1 VHLDSCW
8 GDVRVAARNAAKR
21 PGFTLLVSLTLAL
34 GLGVNTAVL
43 ALVDAVLI
51 RPLPF
56 REPSRLVFLWQTLP
70 QQNVFEVEATPFDFT
85 AWHTLRSLSH
95 LGMASYGTFTLT
107 GAGEEAERVRG
118 ARLTASM
125 LPTLGIAPAIGRTFT
140 ADEDRDDAPATA
152 ILADGLWRRRF
163 GGDPAIVGRS
173 VRIDGTPR
181 TIVGVMPPRAML
193 TGAPGET
200 IELWMPMRMSAAEA
214 ANEISHNYTM
224 VGRLADGVSIS
235 AAAAEFDT
243 LTARLA
249 ADRPSHA
256 RIGGRLVS
264 VEERSTRSV
273 RPALLVATGGVVLLL
288 LVAVANASTLLVA
301 RAANR
306 RRELAVRTALGATR
320 ARLLSMSIAECLVF
334 SCAGAA
340 VALLVGRA
348 ALRAVVPLF
357 ATSLPAASG
366 VAIDGRVAVATALC
380 AIAIGIGSGLLA
392 AYRPLDGGAASLV
405 GSSRLTPSA
414 TASRTQNL
422 LVAVQIALAV
432 VLLSGAGLMMN
443 SIVKLSRVHPGFA
456 ADHLLTF
463 RVSLLGERYTT
474 APSRVAFVSDLLAKL
489 SGVPGVRD
497 AAVSSIVPFSGVR
510 NANAIEIEGRR
521 EAAGSRL
528 IVDQRHVSPGYF
540 AAMQI
545 PRVSGRLF
553 TPTDTAGVDRVTII
567 NRTMQRR
574 YFPNENPID
583 RRVRVTAG
591 FEEGTWLRIVGV
603 VDDVRHLGLD
613 RDPVAEMYHPIAQ
626 TAVANMTVVLR
637 TAGEPAAIA
646 PAARSVLQ
654 AADTDLPM
662 YEIRTMDERIAAS
675 FAQTRAT
682 MLLLLAT
689 AALAA
694 ALAGVAIYGAIWYS
708 VLQRTQEIGIRVAL
722 GATRASIFRRIV
734 GSALALTASATA
746 IGIAIAMASGS
757 LLRALLFD
765 TQPTDPAT
773 FAAVGITVLALAS
786 AASAVPALRATRVN
800 PITALR
806 AE

>member
-1 VHLDSCW
+1 M
-8 GDVRVAARNAAKR
+8 RNAAKR
-21 PGFTLLVSLTLAL
+21 PGFTLLVAATLAL
-34 GLGVNTAVL
+34 GLGVNSAVF
-43 ALVDAVLI
+43 ALVDAVLL

-56 REPSRLVFLWQTLP
+56 RDPSRLVFLWQTLP

-85 AWHTLRSLSH
+85 AWSTLRSLSS

-107 GAGEEAERVRG
+107 GAGEEPERVRG
-118 ARLTASM
+118 ARLSASM
-125 LPTLGIAPAIGRTFT
+125 MPTLGIAPAIGRLFT
-140 ADEDRDDAPATA
+140 ADEDQDAAPATA

-163 GGDPAIVGRS
+163 GADPAIVGRS

-193 TGAPGET
+193 TGAPGEA
-200 IELWMPMRMSAAEA
+200 IELWLPMRMSPAEA

-224 VGRLADGVSIS
+224 VGRLADGVSMS

-243 LTARLA
+243 LAARLA

-256 RIGGRLVS
+256 RIGARLVS
-264 VEERSTRSV
+264 VEERSVRSV

-288 LVAVANASTLLVA
+288 LVAAANASTLLVA
-301 RAANR
+301 RSANR
-306 RRELAVRTALGATR
+306 RRELAVRAALGATR

-340 VALLVGRA
+340 AAILVGRA
-348 ALRAVVPLF
+348 ALRAVVSLF
-357 ATSLPAASG
+357 AASLPAAVG
-366 VAIDGRVAVATALC
+366 VSIDSRAALATAAC
-380 AIAIGIGSGLLA
+380 AVAIGIGSGVLA
-392 AYRPLDGGAASLV
+392 AFRPLDGGTASLV

-414 TASRTQNL
+414 AAFRTRNL
-422 LVAVQIALAV
+422 LVAMQIALAV
-432 VLLSGAGLMMN
+432 VLLSGAGLMIN

-463 RVSLLGERYTT
+463 RVSLLGDRYAT
-474 APSRVAFVSDLLAKL
+474 APARVALVNELVAKF
-489 SGVPGVRD
+489 GGIPGVRD

-510 NANAIEIEGRR
+510 NANAIEIEGRS

-528 IVDQRHVSPGYF
+528 IVDQRHVSAGFF
-540 AAMQI
+540 ATMRI
-545 PRVSGRLF
+545 PIVAGRLF
-553 TPTDTAGVDRVTII
+553 TDTDTSRTDRVTII

-574 YFPNENPID
+574 YFPNENPIG
-583 RRVRVTAG
+583 RRLRVTAG
-591 FEEGTWLRIVGV
+591 FEAGTWLRIVGV

-626 TAVANMTVVLR
+626 TAIPNITVVLR
-637 TAGEPAAIA
+637 TAAEPSAIA
-646 PAARSVLQ
+646 PAARGVLQ
-654 AADTDLPM
+654 AADADLPM
-662 YEIRTMDERIAAS
+662 YEVRTMEERIAAS

-722 GATRASIFRRIV
+722 GASRGSIFRRVV
-734 GSALALTASATA
+734 GSAVALTASATA

-757 LLRALLFD
+757 LLRAMLFD

-773 FAAVGITVLALAS
+773 FVAVGVAVLALAS

-806 AE
+806 AD

>member
-1 VHLDSCW
+1 V
-8 GDVRVAARNAAKR
+8 RNAAKR
-21 PGFTLLVSLTLAL
+21 PGFTLLVAATLAL
-34 GLGVNTAVL
+34 GLGVNSAVF
-43 ALVDAVLI
+43 ALVDAVLL

-56 REPSRLVFLWQTLP
+56 RDPSRLVFLWQTLP

-85 AWHTLRSLSH
+85 AWSTLRSLSS

-107 GAGEEAERVRG
+107 GAGEEPERVRG
-118 ARLTASM
+118 ARLSASM
-125 LPTLGIAPAIGRTFT
+125 MPTLGIAPAIGRLFT
-140 ADEDRDDAPATA
+140 ADEDQDAAPATA

-163 GGDPAIVGRS
+163 GADPAIVGRS

-193 TGAPGET
+193 TGAPGEA
-200 IELWMPMRMSAAEA
+200 IELWLPMRMSPAEA

-224 VGRLADGVSIS
+224 VGRLADGVSMS

-243 LTARLA
+243 LAARLA

-256 RIGGRLVS
+256 RIGARLVS
-264 VEERSTRSV
+264 VEERSVRSV

-288 LVAVANASTLLVA
+288 LVAAANASTLLVA
-301 RAANR
+301 RSANR
-306 RRELAVRTALGATR
+306 RRELAVRAALGATR

-340 VALLVGRA
+340 AAILVGRA
-348 ALRAVVPLF
+348 ALRAVVSLF
-357 ATSLPAASG
+357 AASLPAAVG
-366 VAIDGRVAVATALC
+366 VSIDSRAALATAAC
-380 AIAIGIGSGLLA
+380 AVAIGIGSGVLA
-392 AYRPLDGGAASLV
+392 AFRPLDGGTASLV

-414 TASRTQNL
+414 AAFRTRNL
-422 LVAVQIALAV
+422 LVAMQIALAV
-432 VLLSGAGLMMN
+432 VLLSGAGLMIN

-463 RVSLLGERYTT
+463 RVSLLGDRYAT
-474 APSRVAFVSDLLAKL
+474 APARVALVNELVAKF
-489 SGVPGVRD
+489 GGIPGVRD

-510 NANAIEIEGRR
+510 NANAIEIEGRS

-528 IVDQRHVSPGYF
+528 IVDQRHVSAGFF
-540 AAMQI
+540 ATMRI
-545 PRVSGRLF
+545 PIVAGRLF
-553 TPTDTAGVDRVTII
+553 TDTDTSRTDRVTII

-574 YFPNENPID
+574 YFPNENPIG
-583 RRVRVTAG
+583 RRLRVTAG
-591 FEEGTWLRIVGV
+591 FEAGTWLRIVGV

-626 TAVANMTVVLR
+626 TAIPNITVVLR
-637 TAGEPAAIA
+637 TAAEPSAIA
-646 PAARSVLQ
+646 PAARGVLQ
-654 AADTDLPM
+654 AADADLPM
-662 YEIRTMDERIAAS
+662 YEVRTMEERIAAS

-722 GATRASIFRRIV
+722 GASRGSIFRRVV
-734 GSALALTASATA
+734 GSAVALTASATA

-757 LLRALLFD
+757 LLRAMLFD

-773 FAAVGITVLALAS
+773 FVAVGVAVLALAS

-806 AE
+806 AD

>member
-1 VHLDSCW
+1 VHLDSWW
-8 GDVRVAARNAAKR
+8 GDFRLAARNAAKR
-21 PGFTLLVSLTLAL
+21 PGFTLLVAVTLAL
-34 GLGVNTAVL
+34 GLGVNSAVF
-43 ALVDAVLI
+43 ALVDAVLL

-56 REPSRLVFLWQTLP
+56 RDPSRLVFLWQTLP

-85 AWHTLRSLSH
+85 AWRALRSLSR

-107 GAGEEAERVRG
+107 GAGEEPERVRG
-118 ARLTASM
+118 ARLSASM
-125 LPTLGIAPAIGRTFT
+125 MPTLGIAPAIGRMFT
-140 ADEDRDDAPATA
+140 TDEDRDAAPATA
-152 ILADGLWRRRF
+152 ILSDGLWRRRF
-163 GGDPAIVGRS
+163 GGDPAIVGRP

-193 TGAPGET
+193 TGAPGEA
-200 IELWMPMRMSAAEA
+200 IELWLPMRMSPEEA

-224 VGRLADGVSIS
+224 VGRLADGVSMS
-235 AAAAEFDT
+235 TAATEFDT
-243 LTARLA
+243 LAARLA

-256 RIGGRLVS
+256 RIGARLVS
-264 VEERSTRSV
+264 VEERSVRSV
-273 RPALLVATGGVVLLL
+273 RPALLVATGGVVMLL
-288 LVAVANASTLLVA
+288 LVAAANASTLLVA
-301 RAANR
+301 RSANR
-306 RRELAVRTALGATR
+306 RRELAVRAALGATR
-320 ARLLSMSIAECLVF
+320 TRLLSMSIAECVVF
-334 SCAGAA
+334 CCAGAA

-357 ATSLPAASG
+357 AGSLPAAAG
-366 VAIDGRVAVATALC
+366 VAIDGRAALATAAC
-380 AIAIGIGSGLLA
+380 AIAIGIASGVLA

-405 GSSRLTPSA
+405 GPSRLTPSA
-414 TASRTQNL
+414 AASRTRNL

-432 VLLSGAGLMMN
+432 VLLSGAGLMVN
-443 SIVKLSRVHPGFA
+443 SIVKLSRVHPGFS

-463 RVSLLGERYTT
+463 RVSLIGDRYAT
-474 APSRVAFVSDLLAKL
+474 APARVAFVNDVLAKF
-489 SGVPGVRD
+489 GGIPGVRD
-497 AAVSSIVPFSGVR
+497 AALSSIVPFSGVR
-510 NANAIEIEGRR
+510 NANAIEIEGRS

-528 IVDQRHVSPGYF
+528 IVDQRHVSASYF
-540 AAMQI
+540 ATMRI
-545 PRVSGRLF
+545 PLIAGRLF
-553 TPTDTAGVDRVTII
+553 TDTDTSRADRVTII

-574 YFPNENPID
+574 YFPNDNPID
-583 RRVRVTAG
+583 RRVRIAAG
-591 FEEGTWLRIVGV
+591 FEAGTWLRIVGV
-603 VDDVRHLGLD
+603 VDDVRHVGLD

-626 TAVANMTVVLR
+626 TAVPNITVVLR
-637 TAGEPAAIA
+637 TAAEPSAIA

-654 AADTDLPM
+654 AADADLPM
-662 YEIRTMDERIAAS
+662 YEVRTMDERIAAS

-734 GSALALTASATA
+734 GGALALTASATA

-757 LLRALLFD
+757 LLRAMLFD
-765 TQPTDPAT
+765 TPPTDPAT
-773 FAAVGITVLALAS
+773 FVAVGVAVLALAS
-786 AASAVPALRATRVN
+786 AASAVPALWATRMN

-806 AE
+806 AD